1 MFKRNEINMK
11 NIKDKLNDNLFVF
24 KASFSALKTEG
35 KETIEVLSILIEKTK
50 KNEEISKEDLH
61 KIKEQLKDISKISA
75 LLPLI
80 VLPGSP
86 ITIPL
91 IYKLANKLDID
102 LTPSSFKD
110 LKNKIEEL
118 KFKDKDK
125 IEDNIIDR

>member
-1 MFKRNEINMK
+1 MK

-50 KNEEISKEDLH
+50 KNEEISEEDLN
-61 KIKEQLKDISKISA
+61 KIKEQLKDISKMST

-91 IYKLANKLDID
+91 IYKLANKLNID
-102 LTPSSFKD
+102 LTPSSFKN
-110 LKNKIEEL
+110 LKEKIEEL
-118 KFKDKDK
+118 KVKNK